1 MTAVKWIIVV
11 VVSYLLGCFQTGV
24 VISRA
29 QNVDIRAQGSK
40 STGTTNM
47 FRVMGAK
54 ASLFT
59 FVGDCLKGVLSCLLG
74 LWLLGNAGASIAGIA
89 AVVGHMYP
97 IFSKFK
103 GGKGVAT
110 SLGTSLVLNPVLGLI
125 LLAISAVGIAITRV
139 VSIFSI
145 VSLVAFAV
153 INPFLCKGDVFEI
166 IYSVVLALLVVWAHR
181 SNIQRMINGTEINNR
196 LDFSRKQ
203 NRRNLK

>member
-59 FVGDCLKGVLSCLLG
+59 FIGD
-74 LWLLGNAGASIAGIA
+74 
-89 AVVGHMYP
+89 
-97 IFSKFK
+97 
-103 GGKGVAT
+103 
-110 SLGTSLVLNPVLGLI
+110 
-125 LLAISAVGIAITRV
+125 
-139 VSIFSI
+139 
-145 VSLVAFAV
+145 
-153 INPFLCKGDVFEI
+153 
-166 IYSVVLALLVVWAHR
+166 
-181 SNIQRMINGTEINNR
+181 
-196 LDFSRKQ
+196 
-203 NRRNLK
+203 